1 MRLLRIL
8 AIALLTAVF
17 GCVLGIVV
25 GDYATQAMHVSNME
39 GGRGMMVMFVCAPMG
54 IIAGFLV
61 GLVIGIWTKR
71 PGFVGFLIGQGWSAL
86 ILGVIAGIFAGVFY
100 VASDK
105 PPKIGGKELTLDF
118 ELRVPASATIPAEPD
133 GYAVSVSLY
142 ENNRNNRYA
151 FIDWQSIARGPEQ
164 ITVPGHTELMTHSGS
179 RQLLASLGNQPMPQ
193 MFEVKLPPVPSRQD
207 ETWTDWITATQRA
220 DLTTLPKGEGFSIR
234 YRVRE
239 LP

>member
-8 AIALLTAVF
+8 AIAFLTAVF

-105 PPKIGGKELTLDF
+105 PPKIGGKELTL
-118 ELRVPASATIPAEPD
+118 
-133 GYAVSVSLY
+133 
-142 ENNRNNRYA
+142 
-151 FIDWQSIARGPEQ
+151 
-164 ITVPGHTELMTHSGS
+164 
-179 RQLLASLGNQPMPQ
+179 
-193 MFEVKLPPVPSRQD
+193 
-207 ETWTDWITATQRA
+207 
-220 DLTTLPKGEGFSIR
+220 
-234 YRVRE
+234 
-239 LP
+239 